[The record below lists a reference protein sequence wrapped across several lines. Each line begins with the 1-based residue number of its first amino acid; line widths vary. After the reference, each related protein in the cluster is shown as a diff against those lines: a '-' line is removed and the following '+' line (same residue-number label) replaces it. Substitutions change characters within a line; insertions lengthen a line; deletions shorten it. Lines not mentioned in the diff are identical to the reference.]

1 MAISGDITHYPT
13 VQAWLNGLTEQ
24 WGEPP
29 PDFPQRAELLQRFC
43 SLVEREPDGIIEDCS
58 RAVESGKRIRI
69 KARREYSEK
78 IAEFQQSLEGD
89 ARAQARAGNIIRSF
103 FIHNGI
109 FMQAGLQS

>member
-1 MAISGDITHYPT
+1 MPGSDDITAYGT
-13 VQAWLNGLTEQ
+13 VSTWLSGLTEQ

-29 PDFPQRAELLQRFC
+29 GDFAQRAELLQRFC
-43 SLVEREPDGIIEDCS
+43 SFVERDPDGIIEDCS
-58 RAVESGKRIRI
+58 REVESGKRIRI
-69 KARREYSEK
+69 KARRSYSEK

-109 FMQAGLQS
+109 FMQAGLQ